1 MFKMSLV
8 EMRFSLLFN
17 DVGKYLCNFIFKHFL
32 HFVSH
37 TINFG
42 IHKTKWRRPLL
53 GIYFKKDT
61 GRNK

>member
-1 MFKMSLV
+1 
-8 EMRFSLLFN
+8 MRFSLLFN

-53 GIYFKKDT
+53 GIYFKKET